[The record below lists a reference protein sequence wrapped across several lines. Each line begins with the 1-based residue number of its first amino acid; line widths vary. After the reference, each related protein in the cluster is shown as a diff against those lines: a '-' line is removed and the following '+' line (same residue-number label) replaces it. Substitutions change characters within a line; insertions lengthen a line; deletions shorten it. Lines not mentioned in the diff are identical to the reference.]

1 MTAADIHRTILA
13 VWRIEQP
20 RLITSL
26 SRMLR
31 DVPLAEET
39 TQDALLAALE
49 HWPATGVPEKPGAWL
64 MATAKRRALDHLRRT
79 KMLARK
85 HGMIACDM
93 AQEQQVMPDLDS
105 GLDDDIG
112 DELLRLIFTA
122 CHPLLSREA
131 RAALALRM
139 ICGLTTEEIARAFL
153 VAESTIAQRIVRAK
167 RTLSE
172 SGLAYETPRG
182 EELSERLASVLE
194 VVYLIFNEGY
204 TAARGADWLRPQLCN
219 DALRIGRVLTSIAP
233 HEPEAHGLLALMELN
248 ASRTAART
256 DAAGEPILLLDQNRA
271 LWDQLQIRRG
281 LQALGRTRELG
292 GAGGCYALQA
302 AIIACHAQA
311 MTADET
317 DWPRISGLYAELAAV
332 VRSPI
337 IELNRAVAVGMAEGP
352 EAGLSIV
359 DRLAD
364 EPILKGYHLLGSVRG
379 DLLQKL
385 GRHEEA
391 RAAFEAAAALAGNKR
406 EQDLLTRR
414 AAEAAGAAASA

>member
-1 MTAADIHRTILA
+1 
-13 VWRIEQP
+13 
-20 RLITSL
+20 
-26 SRMLR
+26 
-31 DVPLAEET
+31 
-39 TQDALLAALE
+39 
-49 HWPATGVPEKPGAWL
+49 
-64 MATAKRRALDHLRRT
+64 
-79 KMLARK
+79 
-85 HGMIACDM
+85 
-93 AQEQQVMPDLDS
+93 
-105 GLDDDIG
+105 
-112 DELLRLIFTA
+112 
-122 CHPLLSREA
+122 
-131 RAALALRM
+131 M
-139 ICGLTTEEIARAFL
+139 ICGLTTAEIARAFL
-153 VAESTIAQRIVRAK
+153 LPEATIAQRIVRAK

-182 EELSERLASVLE
+182 EELSQRLASVLE

-219 DALRIGRVLTSIAP
+219 EALRMGRVLTSIAP

-248 ASRTAART
+248 ASRIAART

-281 LQALGRTRELG
+281 LQALGRALELG
-292 GAGGCYALQA
+292 GAGGSYALQA
-302 AIIACHAQA
+302 AIIACHAEA

-317 DWPRISGLYAELAAV
+317 DWSRISGLYAELAAL
-332 VRSPI
+332 VRSPV

-359 DRLAD
+359 DRLAH

-391 RAAFEAAAALAGNKR
+391 RAAFEAAAMLAGNAR
-406 EQDLLTRR
+406 ERDLLRRR
-414 AAEAAGAAASA
+414 AVEADAAAMSS

>member
-1 MTAADIHRTILA
+1 MTAADIHRTIVA

-20 RLITSL
+20 RLITNL

-31 DVPLAEET
+31 DVPLAEDL
-39 TQDALLAALE
+39 TQEALLAALE
-49 HWPATGVPEKPGAWL
+49 HWPATGVPEKPAAWL
-64 MATAKRRALDHLRRT
+64 VATAKRRALDHLRRGQ
-79 KMLARK
+79 MLSRK
-85 HGMIACDM
+85 NEMIACDM
-93 AQEQQVMPDLDS
+93 EREQQAMPDLDS

-131 RAALALRM
+131 RAALSLRM
-139 ICGLTTEEIARAFL
+139 ICGLTTEEIARGFL
-153 VAESTIAQRIVRAK
+153 LPEATIAQRIVRAK

-182 EELSERLASVLE
+182 EELSQRLASVLE

-204 TAARGADWLRPQLCN
+204 TAARGEHWLRPQLCHE
-219 DALRIGRVLTSIAP
+219 ALRIGRVLTSIAP
-233 HEPEAHGLLALMELN
+233 HEPETYGLLALMELN
-248 ASRTAART
+248 ASRIAART
-256 DAAGEPILLLDQNRA
+256 DVAGEPILLLDQNRA

-281 LQALGRTRELG
+281 LQALGRARELG
-292 GAGGCYALQA
+292 GAGGFYVLQA
-302 AIIACHAQA
+302 AIVACHAEA

-317 DWPRISGLYAELAAV
+317 DWSRISGLYAELAAL
-332 VRSPI
+332 VRSPV

-359 DRLAD
+359 DRLAH

-391 RAAFEAAAALAGNKR
+391 RAAFEAAAMLAGNAR
-406 EQDLLTRR
+406 ERDLLRRR
-414 AAEAAGAAASA
+414 AVEADAAAMSS

>member
-31 DVPLAEET
+31 DVPLAEDLTQET
-39 TQDALLAALE
+39 LLAALE
-49 HWPATGVPEKPGAWL
+49 HWPAGGVPERPGAWL
-64 MATAKRRALDHLRRT
+64 MAAAKRRALDHLRRT
-79 KMLARK
+79 RMLARK

-93 AQEQQVMPDLDS
+93 EQEQQAMPDLDT

-122 CHPLLSREA
+122 CHPLLSRES
-131 RAALALRM
+131 RAALSLRM
-139 ICGLTTEEIARAFL
+139 ICGLTTGEIARAFL
-153 VAESTIAQRIVRAK
+153 VPEATIAQRIVRAK

-182 EELSERLASVLE
+182 DELSQRLASVLE

-204 TAARGADWLRPQLCN
+204 TAARGEDWLRPQLCH

-233 HEPEAHGLLALMELN
+233 IEPEAHGLLALMELN
-248 ASRTAART
+248 ASRIAART

-281 LQALGRTRELG
+281 LQALGRARELG
-292 GAGGCYALQA
+292 GAGGAYALQA
-302 AIIACHAQA
+302 AIIACHAEA

-317 DWPRISGLYAELAAV
+317 DWPRISGLYAELAALM
-332 VRSPI
+332 RSPI
-337 IELNRAVAVGMAEGP
+337 VELNRAVAVGMAEGP
-352 EAGLSIV
+352 EAALPIV
-359 DRLAD
+359 DRLMH
-364 EPILKGYHLLGSVRG
+364 EPALKNYHLLGSVRG

-385 GRHEEA
+385 GRHREA

-406 EQDLLTRR
+406 EQDLLRRR
-414 AAEAAGAAASA
+414 AAEAAATR